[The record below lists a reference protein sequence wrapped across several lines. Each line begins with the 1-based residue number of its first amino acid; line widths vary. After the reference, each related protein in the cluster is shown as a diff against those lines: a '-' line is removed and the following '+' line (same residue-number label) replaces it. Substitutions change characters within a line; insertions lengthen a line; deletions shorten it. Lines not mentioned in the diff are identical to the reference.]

1 MHRIMIYILGILC
14 GKMFTFSINNE
25 LNSNKKRRKLHNGLD
40 EKQILI

>member
-25 LNSNKKRRKLHNGLD
+25 LKSYKKE
-40 EKQILI
+40 EKASQWPR